1 MGYCMACVEWHN
13 CTARGYPQ
21 LQESI
26 VTTVTETVTV
36 TNEVEVANKQ
46 LSPVALGGM
55 VTGAVF
61 FVAFVI
67 LILIHRRNKTA
78 HTHEQLHQRKLTKVF
93 ADALKEQG
101 LHGVVKEAEQTHPE
115 AWSKEAWNKEA
126 RKEAWRRKDETHL
139 NCCCWPIL
147 SPPKPTQEKEAQ
159 VQEQEPEGKKQ
170 ASAEEQVAAEEQAR
184 KSIGMH
190 PGGAQDEDEGGTETG
205 LVDPSSKIM
214 V

>member
-1 MGYCMACVEWHN
+1 MACVEWYN

-26 VTTVTETVTV
+26 VTTVVTTVTETVTV

-61 FVAFVI
+61 FIAFVI
-67 LILIHRRNKTA
+67 LILIHRRHKTA
-78 HTHEQLHQRKLTKVF
+78 HTHEQLHERKLTKVF

-101 LHGVVKEAEQTHPE
+101 LHDVVREAEQTHPE

-139 NCCCWPIL
+139 SCCCWPIL
-147 SPPKPTQEKEAQ
+147 SPQKQEKEAQ
-159 VQEQEPEGKKQ
+159 EQEQEPEPEGKKQ
-170 ASAEEQVAAEEQAR
+170 ARAEEQVEAEEQAR
-184 KSIGMH
+184 KNIGMH

-205 LVDPSSKIM
+205 VVDPSSKIM